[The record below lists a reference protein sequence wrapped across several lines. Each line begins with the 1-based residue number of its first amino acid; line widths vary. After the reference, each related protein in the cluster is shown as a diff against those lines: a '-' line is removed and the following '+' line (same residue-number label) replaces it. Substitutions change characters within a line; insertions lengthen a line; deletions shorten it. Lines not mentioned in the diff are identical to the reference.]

1 MGLNA
6 QFDCYCL
13 GHLGDPVKFDLH
25 SHSHFSD
32 GILSPEMLV
41 SRAKER
47 EVDVLAL
54 TDHDTIAGLHL
65 AQKAAEEHGLQLIN
79 GIEFSSH
86 WGKGGVHIVGLG
98 IQTDSAELNSV
109 IDSQNQA
116 RANRAEQIALRLAKA
131 GIAGALEG
139 AQALAG
145 NAYVARP
152 HFAQYLVDKGVVPNI
167 NAAFK
172 KYLGTGKSADVKY
185 QWPAMMDVIRW
196 IHSAG
201 GVAVLAHPC
210 KYDLTRTKMCALIKD
225 FAAAGGDALEVVSG
239 MQAHPVTEDLAKIA
253 NANNLAASC
262 GSDFHFPGQAWQ
274 ELGCFPSLP
283 SQSRPV
289 WELLGFAA

>member
-1 MGLNA
+1 
-6 QFDCYCL
+6 
-13 GHLGDPVKFDLH
+13 VKFDLH

-47 EVDVLAL
+47 AVDVLAL
-54 TDHDTIAGLHL
+54 TDHDTIAGLVL
-65 AQKAAEEHGLQLIN
+65 AQKAADEHGITLIN

-98 IQTDSAELNSV
+98 VKTDSSELNSV
-109 IDSQNQA
+109 IEAQNGA
-116 RANRAEQIALRLAKA
+116 RTGRAEQIAARLSKA
-131 GIAGALEG
+131 GITGTLEG
-139 AQALAG
+139 ARELAG
-145 NAYVARP
+145 NAYVGRP
-152 HFAQYLVDKGVVPNI
+152 HFAQHLVNIGAVTNI

-172 KYLGTGKSADVKY
+172 KYLGTGKVADVKY
-185 QWPAMMDVIRW
+185 QWPAMATVIEW
-196 IHSAG
+196 IHAAG

-225 FAAAGGDALEVVSG
+225 FAAANGDALEVVSG

-253 NANNLAASC
+253 VANKLAASC

-274 ELGCFPSLP
+274 ELGSFPSLP
-283 SQSRPV
+283 EICRPV
-289 WELLGFAA
+289 WDLPGFAA

>member
-1 MGLNA
+1 M
-6 QFDCYCL
+6 
-13 GHLGDPVKFDLH
+13 KFDLH
-25 SHSHFSD
+25 CHSFFSD

-41 SRAKER
+41 ARAKER

-54 TDHDTIAGLHL
+54 TDHDTIAGLGL
-65 AQKAAEEHGLQLIN
+65 AQKAADECGIKLIN
-79 GIEFSSH
+79 GIEFSSQ

-98 IQTDSAELNSV
+98 FRTDSAELNSA
-109 IDSQNQA
+109 IEAQNEA
-116 RANRAEQIALRLAKA
+116 RSGRAQQIAARLAKA
-131 GIAGALEG
+131 GFTGTLEG

-145 NAYVARP
+145 NAYVGRP
-152 HFAQYLVDKGVVPNI
+152 HFAQHLVNIGAVTNI

-185 QWPAMMDVIRW
+185 QWPAMATIITW
-196 IHSAG
+196 IHAAG

-253 NANNLAASC
+253 AANNLAASC
-262 GSDFHFPGQAWQ
+262 GSDFHFPGHAWQ

-283 SQSRPV
+283 ETCRPV

>member
-1 MGLNA
+1 M
-6 QFDCYCL
+6 
-13 GHLGDPVKFDLH
+13 KFDLH
-25 SHSHFSD
+25 CHSHFSD

-41 SRAKER
+41 ARAKER

-54 TDHDTIAGLHL
+54 TDHDTIAGLSL
-65 AQKAAEEHGLQLIN
+65 AQKAAAECGITLIN
-79 GIEFSSH
+79 GIEFSSQ

-98 IQTDSAELNSV
+98 FKLDSPEL
-109 IDSQNQA
+109 IAAIEAQNAA
-116 RANRAEQIALRLAKA
+116 RSGRAEQIAAKLAKA
-131 GIAGALEG
+131 GITGSLEG

-145 NAYVARP
+145 DAFVGRP
-152 HFAQYLVDKGVVPNI
+152 HFAQYLVSVGAVSNI

-185 QWPAMMDVIRW
+185 QWPNMVTIIEW
-196 IHSAG
+196 IHAAG

-253 NANNLAASC
+253 AANNLAASC
-262 GSDFHFPGQAWQ
+262 GSDFHMPGQAWQ
-274 ELGCFPSLP
+274 ELGCFPKLP
-283 SQSRPV
+283 DSCRPV
-289 WELLGFAA
+289 WSLLGFAA